1 MSLLGYAYL
10 RDRLNLGSLP
20 VRRVAQVRP
29 VTRLQVM
36 GDELAVPGRIA
47 PAEDI
52 FEQVVFALK
61 HEGTDLAQLA
71 AFVEQLNPALL
82 VQQLRAH
89 PTSGYLRKLGFV
101 WERMTGKPLQ
111 DLPGDLGGV
120 AVPLFDPELYLT
132 TPGYRDAKWRV
143 DFNGLGDFEHCPS
156 VRMTP
161 KIQACLTDNPVGA
174 AMAYLKGFE
183 RHTLERV
190 LGWAYLSETR
200 GSFALEGEELGSGK
214 AEAFAALL
222 RQAHSAN
229 DLTEEYLSSLQNI
242 VLPHPLT
249 REFNFRVKQNY
260 LSNGAPGSVGVTYV
274 PPPPMQLAD
283 LLTSIGALANGKLAS
298 GLDPLVRATLASFGF
313 VFAHPFLDG
322 NGRLSR
328 FLAHYTLC
336 QSGAVPNGYILPLSV
351 AMKRHESEYLLAL
364 MDFSRPAR
372 QLWDVRWITGHDFE
386 FTFKGHPGIYRY
398 WDATVAVEFMGRMA
412 EETLKHDIQGE
423 AVYLD
428 AFDTAR
434 KIVEERYDVQ
444 DSTLTKLIRMAW
456 ANNGIVS
463 LHRRKQFANEVIPEV
478 FDLIEK
484 SLAPFMPAKADG
496 ESESPPSAGPG

>member
-1 MSLLGYAYL
+1 MRLLGYAYL

-20 VRRVAQVRP
+20 VRQVARVRP
-29 VTRLQVM
+29 VTRIQVI
-36 GDELAVPGRIA
+36 GEELAVPSRIA
-47 PAEDI
+47 PSEDE

-71 AFVEQLNPALL
+71 AFVEQLDPELL
-82 VQQLRAH
+82 VRRLRAH
-89 PTSGYLRKLGFV
+89 PSAGYLRKLGFV
-101 WERMTGKPLQ
+101 WEKVTGKHLQ
-111 DLPGDLGGV
+111 DLPGDLGGIP
-120 AVPLFDPELYLT
+120 VPLFDPKLYLT
-132 TPGYRDAKWRV
+132 VPGFRDAKWRV

-156 VRMTP
+156 VRLTP
-161 KIQACLTDNPVGA
+161 QVQACLALDPVGA

-183 RHTLERV
+183 PQRLERI

-200 GSFALEGEELGSGK
+200 GSFALEGEGLGSGK

-222 RQAHSAN
+222 RQAHTAH
-229 DLTEEYLSSLQNI
+229 DLTEQYLSSLQNI

-249 REFNFRVKQNY
+249 RELNFRVRQNH
-260 LSNGAPGSVGVTYV
+260 LSNGAPGSAGVTYV
-274 PPPPMQLAD
+274 PPPPMQLAG
-283 LLTSIGALANGKLAS
+283 LLTSIGALANGKLAA

-351 AMKRHESEYLLAL
+351 AMKRHESEYLSAL
-364 MDFSRPAR
+364 TDFSKPAR
-372 QLWDVRWITGHDFE
+372 QLWDVCWIAGDDFE

-398 WDATVAVEFMGRMA
+398 WDATAAVEFMGCMA
-412 EETLKHDIQGE
+412 EETLEHDIQGE

-428 AFDTAR
+428 AFDATR
-434 KIVEERYDVQ
+434 KAVEEQYDVQ
-444 DSTLTKLIRMAW
+444 GSTLTKLIRMAW
-456 ANNGIVS
+456 TNNGTIS
-463 LHRRKQFANEVIPEV
+463 LHRRKQFANEVIPEAY
-478 FDLIEK
+478 DLIEK
-484 SLAPFMPAKADG
+484 CLASFM
-496 ESESPPSAGPG
+496 SETLRGDPQN